1 MLKKD
6 REKLIYDK
14 EKIIADVKICNFIVI
29 DEKKGKTKKCFCG
42 GKLHYKQNI
51 VIRFHNSR
59 EMDSVL
65 IAGKQCIDCE
75 RKIVIKSI
83 LLSEIENKLINEKR
97 EK

>member
-1 MLKKD
+1 
-6 REKLIYDK
+6 
-14 EKIIADVKICNFIVI
+14 
-29 DEKKGKTKKCFCG
+29 
-42 GKLHYKQNI
+42 
-51 VIRFHNSR
+51 
-59 EMDSVL
+59 MDSVL